1 MPSVS
6 ICLPVLN
13 GERYLEKA
21 IESAV
26 AQTFTD
32 FELLIADDG
41 SSDSSWEIASRYAQQ
56 DKRIVAWK
64 NEKTFGLFG
73 NYNLCSS
80 RASGRYIKF
89 FAQDDIFHP
98 NLVQRLF
105 NVMEENPSVSLV
117 ASARC
122 PIDANGKPVQLITEA
137 DKRCAKPF
145 MQDAVLNSSNA
156 ISSILREGINW
167 LGEPSSQMF
176 RAEHN
181 GTGFNTS
188 FLQLGDLE
196 NSFRLLMH
204 GDYYFVSDALCYFR
218 KHDESSSASNKRQM
232 ASHLEWLLL
241 AAVYQKYLSS
251 IDLTSEEFCLDFIKS
266 WTRDLE
272 SELNSSGRLGGDD
285 RYTVLHEI
293 FGNQNLLAGLSTE
306 RNQMRDTTAEYKV
319 LSAITLMHATLLEHE
334 IRTIHREVANLQMK
348 DKSSVVSMVQVRH
361 GLAKALEGLEQTLR
375 ERDKEILA
383 LRARLNNIGES
394 VSWKITA
401 PLRALK
407 QNFRKCRC

>member
-21 IESAV
+21 IESALI
-26 AQTFTD
+26 QTYTD

-41 SSDSSWEIASRYAQQ
+41 STDNSWAIASRYAQQ

-64 NEKTFGLFG
+64 NEKSFGLFG
-73 NYNLCSS
+73 NYNLCTS
-80 RASGRYIKF
+80 RASGRYIKL

-98 NLVQRLF
+98 DLVQRLL
-105 NVMEENPSVSLV
+105 NVLEENPSVSLV

-122 PIDANGKPVQLITEA
+122 PIDANGKSIQLVTEA
-137 DKRCAKPF
+137 DIRCAKPF
-145 MQDAVLNSSNA
+145 MRDVVLKASNA
-156 ISSILREGINW
+156 ISSILYEGINW
-167 LGEPSSQMF
+167 LGEPSSQMY
-176 RAEHN
+176 RAEHVE
-181 GTGFNTS
+181 TGFNSS

-218 KHDESSSASNKRQM
+218 KHDESSSAANKRQM

-241 AAVYQKYLSS
+241 AAVYQEYLST
-251 IDLTSEEFCLDFIKS
+251 IDLTSEEFCLNFIKS

-272 SELNSSGRLGGDD
+272 SELNANERLGDDD

-293 FGNQNLLAGLSTE
+293 FGDQNLLSGLSIG
-306 RNQMRDTTAEYKV
+306 RNKMRDTTSEYKV
-319 LSAITLMHATLLEHE
+319 LCAITLMHATLLEHE
-334 IRTIHREVANLQMK
+334 IRTIHREVANLQVK
-348 DKSSVVSMVQVRH
+348 DKRSVVPMVQVRH
-361 GLAKALEGLEQTLR
+361 GLVKALEGLEQTLR

-383 LRARLNNIGES
+383 LRARLSDIGES